1 MEEKLSTNNLLKT
14 LKIELID
21 KEKIKAFKDN
31 PRLHSE
37 EQIKQIANSIKEF
50 GFRVPISVD
59 ETFTILAGHG
69 RYRAA
74 ELLGFEQIPVVQH
87 NDLTPTQKKAF
98 VIADNKITL
107 NSSWQNDLLWD
118 QIKSL
123 NDLEFDLN
131 ILGFENS
138 ELLPM
143 LDVNTVTD
151 FAAEWEGMPEYLQ
164 EDAEAF
170 RTIRVHFE
178 TDRDMELF
186 SKLINQ
192 KLTDKTKS
200 VWYPQQEKNKTEEK
214 RYD

>member
-1 MEEKLSTNNLLKT
+1 MILL
-14 LKIELID
+14 
-21 KEKIKAFKDN
+21 
-31 PRLHSE
+31 LH
-37 EQIKQIANSIKEF
+37 
-50 GFRVPISVD
+50 
-59 ETFTILAGHG
+59 
-69 RYRAA
+69 
-74 ELLGFEQIPVVQH
+74 
-87 NDLTPTQKKAF
+87 KKAF

-143 LDVNTVTD
+143 LDDNTVTD

-192 KLTDKTKS
+192 
-200 VWYPQQEKNKTEEK
+200 N
-214 RYD
+214 